1 MESGLIA
8 VIIFGIVLLI
18 LIPFIYYG
26 LKMAGYNKAA
36 MIISLIM
43 FLIIVVPMVKYGYRS
58 QMYSNYDLKND
69 LHQAGIGFKN
79 PIRIVSNDISGIK
92 NMKQKTVLIMDTFDV
107 NTIIKRIE
115 SDSRFTV
122 SPKSLNLKEELGS
135 NAKNKTNRN
144 YRFKDNFILE
154 TYGKSDEYTIRYYEL
169 KFKKDNDTVFF
180 TKEEVY

>member
-1 MESGLIA
+1 
-8 VIIFGIVLLI
+8 
-18 LIPFIYYG
+18 
-26 LKMAGYNKAA
+26 
-36 MIISLIM
+36 
-43 FLIIVVPMVKYGYRS
+43 
-58 QMYSNYDLKND
+58 
-69 LHQAGIGFKN
+69 
-79 PIRIVSNDISGIK
+79 
-92 NMKQKTVLIMDTFDV
+92 
-107 NTIIKRIE
+107 KRIE

-154 TYGKSDEYTIRYYEL
+154 TYGKSDEYTICYYEL